1 MYLSKFT
8 DFSFRLLIY
17 LAKNNNDLCKVE
29 DIARDLNIS
38 EHHLKKVVQKLG
50 KTEYIV
56 SLKGRSG
63 GLKLGKK
70 TKDINLGEV
79 LRFTEDNMNIAECF
93 SDEDLCNIAKGCKLK
108 SVMKD
113 ALDEFTNKFD
123 EYTLEDVL

>member
-8 DFSFRLLIY
+8 DYSFRLLIY
-17 LAKNNNDLCKVE
+17 LAKSNDDLCRVE
-29 DIARDLNIS
+29 DIAQELNIS

-63 GLKLGKK
+63 GLKLGKEP
-70 TKDINLGEV
+70 KDINLGQV
-79 LRFTEDNMNIAECF
+79 LLFTEDNLNIAECF
-93 SDEDLCNIAKGCKLK
+93 SNRNGCNLDKGCKLK
-108 SVMKD
+108 VVMKD
-113 ALDEFTNKFD
+113 ALNEFTNKFD

>member
-8 DFSFRLLIY
+8 DYSFRLLIY

-29 DIARDLNIS
+29 DIARDLSIS

-70 TKDINLGEV
+70 
-79 LRFTEDNMNIAECF
+79 
-93 SDEDLCNIAKGCKLK
+93 LK
-108 SVMKD
+108 I
-113 ALDEFTNKFD
+113 
-123 EYTLEDVL
+123 